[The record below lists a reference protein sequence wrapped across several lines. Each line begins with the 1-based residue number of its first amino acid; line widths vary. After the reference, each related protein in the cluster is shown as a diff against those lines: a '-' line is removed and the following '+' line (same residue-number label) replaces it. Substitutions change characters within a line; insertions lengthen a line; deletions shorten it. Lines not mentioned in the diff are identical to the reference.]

1 MSAVWD
7 ILKAMK
13 TPIITIS
20 LVVWNG
26 RQYLPKCLESIA
38 SQDLRDFEL
47 LILDNG
53 STDGTR
59 EFLGQSDAE
68 KYHIKAVEYL
78 PKNIGFAAGHNA
90 LFRQARG
97 EFVLCLNQDVELDKN
112 YISEIIKFFQN
123 NPRAGSAAGILWRSQ
138 NGEKIIDSA
147 GLKISRNRRIV
158 EIGAGDRFTLLLD
171 DRQTKEWIREVFG
184 VSAAAPVYRLAA
196 LRDVAESSNGRENF
210 FDEDFFSY
218 KEDIDLAW
226 RMQRR
231 GWQSY
236 VLPVFGSHIR
246 SAKAEGDSQ
255 IKTIFGRAK
264 KSALANYNSQKNH
277 LFVLVKN
284 DFLRN
289 AAIDIISVL
298 WYELRK
304 FIYIILFEW
313 RTIPAYF
320 VFMANL
326 PKMLKKRRKIMERT
340 IVKASEIRKWFE
352 E

>member
-1 MSAVWD
+1 
-7 ILKAMK
+7 MK
-13 TPIITIS
+13 KSVITIS

-26 RQYLPKCLESIA
+26 RQYLPRCLESIA
-38 SQDLRDFEL
+38 NQDLQDFEL

-59 EFLGQSDAE
+59 DFLERLDPE
-68 KYHIKAVEYL
+68 KYHIRTIEYL
-78 PKNIGFAAGHNA
+78 PKNIGFAAGHNS

-97 EFVLCLNQDVELDKN
+97 EFVLCLNQDVELGKN
-112 YISEIIKFFQN
+112 YLSEIIAFFTK
-123 NPRAGSAAGILWRSQ
+123 NPRAGSAAGILWRSE

-147 GLKISRNRRIV
+147 GLKIFRNRRIA
-158 EIGAGDRFTLLLD
+158 EIGVAEERP
-171 DRQTKEWIREVFG
+171 KEVFG
-184 VSAAAPVYRLAA
+184 VSAAAAVYRMAA
-196 LRDVAESSNGRENF
+196 LRDVAENAGGRDCF

-218 KEDIDLAW
+218 KEDVDLAW
-226 RMQRR
+226 RLRHR
-231 GWQSY
+231 GWQSF
-236 VLPVFGSHIR
+236 VLPVSGAHIR

-264 KSALANYNSQKNH
+264 KSALANFNSQKNH
-277 LFVLVKN
+277 LFVIVKN

-289 AAIDIISVL
+289 VIIDIIPVL

-320 VFMANL
+320 VFIAGL
-326 PKMLKKRRKIMERT
+326 PKMLKKRKEIMAKSVISAKEARK
-340 IVKASEIRKWFE
+340 
-352 E
+352 